1 MSSRSANREPHK
13 ATTME
18 AAPKPL
24 VAGTV
29 QSIGLASP
37 PIVEAAKD
45 LYEIGQ
51 IPPLGHVPKT
61 MYAWTIRED
70 RHGEPDTAMQ
80 IEVVPTWSLGE
91 NDVLVLVM
99 AAGVNYNGV
108 WAALGTPISPIR
120 DVHKHP
126 YHIAGSDA
134 SGIVWAV
141 GARVKRWKVGDEV
154 VVHCNQDDGDD
165 EECNG
170 GDPMFSPSQRIWGY
184 ETPDGSFAQ
193 FARVQDR
200 QLMPRPKH
208 LTWEESACYTL
219 VLATAYRMLFGHRP
233 HVLRP
238 GHNVLIW
245 GASGGLGSMAVQL
258 CATSGANAI
267 GVVSDDDKI
276 DFVRQ
281 LGAKGVINRKK
292 FPASLWGQMPKVNT
306 PEFTAWMAEARGF
319 GKAIWDIT
327 GKGNNVDFVF
337 EHPGEATF
345 PLSVLLVKRG
355 GMVVICAGTSGYNL
369 TMDARYLWMHQKRV
383 QGSHFANL
391 LQAAQANKLVV
402 ERRIDA
408 CMSEVFPWAQ
418 IPKAHMRMRRNEH
431 KPGNMAV
438 LVSAPTT
445 GLKTLEDAREASK
458 ARPA

>member
-1 MSSRSANREPHK
+1 MAKTS
-13 ATTME
+13 T
-18 AAPKPL
+18 AA
-24 VAGTV
+24 AD
-29 QSIGLASP
+29 
-37 PIVEAAKD
+37 AAKPVIAVATRD
-45 LYEIGQ
+45 LYEIGE

-80 IEVVPTWSLGE
+80 VEVVPTWPLDSH
-91 NDVLVLVM
+91 DVLVLVM

-120 DVHKHP
+120 DVHKNP

-134 SGIVWAV
+134 AGIVYAV
-141 GARVKRWKVGDEV
+141 GSKVKRWKVGDEV
-154 VVHCNQDDGDD
+154 VIHCNQDDGDD

-200 QLMPRPKH
+200 QLMPRPQH
-208 LTWEESACYTL
+208 LTWEESACYMLT
-219 VLATAYRMLFGHRP
+219 LATAYRMLFGHRP
-233 HVLRP
+233 HTLKP
-238 GHNVLIW
+238 AQNVLVW
-245 GASGGLGSMAVQL
+245 GASGGLGSFAVQL
-258 CATSGANAI
+258 CATAGAKAI
-267 GVVSDDDKI
+267 GIVSEDDKI

-281 LGAKGVINRKK
+281 LGAVGVINRKK
-292 FPASLWGQMPKVNT
+292 FNCWGQLPKVNT
-306 PEFTAWMAEARGF
+306 PEYAAWLKEMRGF

-327 GKGNNVDFVF
+327 GKGVNPDIVF
-337 EHPGEATF
+337 EHPGESTF
-345 PLSVLLVKRG
+345 PVSVQVVKRG

-391 LQAAQANKLVV
+391 MQASQANKLVID
-402 ERRIDA
+402 RRIDP

-418 IPKAHMRMRRNEH
+418 IPKAHMRMLKNQH

-445 GLKTLEDAREASK
+445 GLRTFEDVIEASS
-458 ARPA
+458 ARFG